1 MKNGAYKDG
10 IGGVSDLSGFL
21 SRMAAK
27 CATTR
32 IKVGK
37 ISTRLRGET
46 MKAKLLLSAAVIG
59 LIAMSPAI
67 AETVVV
73 PVIPGSLD
81 GADSTTGDGGNGK
94 GRRRDREIARRTR
107 RTPLSRPGAPAEA
120 ACRMAAMAAPRA
132 RPRRL

>member
-94 GRRRDREIARRTR
+94 D
-107 RTPLSRPGAPAEA
+107 A
-120 ACRMAAMAAPRA
+120 AATAK
-132 RPRRL
+132 